1 MNNTKKVHVV
11 FKTHLDIGFT
21 NMAAHVLRQYM
32 EEYIPKAIALAAPGQ
47 KRLLQF
53 DNSFVSLDK
62 GWHFNLHNNIWGT
75 NFPMWYGE
83 DALFRFRLNLQSNRK

>member
-32 EEYIPKAIALAAPGQ
+32 EEYIPKAIALADILVAEGAAHNLYGQPAPG
-47 KRLLQF
+47 
-53 DNSFVSLDK
+53 
-62 GWHFNLHNNIWGT
+62 
-75 NFPMWYGE
+75 
-83 DALFRFRLNLQSNRK
+83 